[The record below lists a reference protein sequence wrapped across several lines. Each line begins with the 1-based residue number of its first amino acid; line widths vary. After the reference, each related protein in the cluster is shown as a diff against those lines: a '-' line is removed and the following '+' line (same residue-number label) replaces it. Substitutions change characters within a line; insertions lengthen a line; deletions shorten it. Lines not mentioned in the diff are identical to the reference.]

1 MQRVMDILITIKT
14 KNPIINVI
22 TIFSIPYTN
31 YTSKRYYCQ
40 PLMNRGL
47 QGVQGYA
54 TSGYVLI
61 LGYATLVD

>member
-1 MQRVMDILITIKT
+1 VRDILITIKT

-47 QGVQGYA
+47 QGMQ
-54 TSGYVLI
+54 
-61 LGYATLVD
+61 GYATLVD